1 MSSSSRRVGS
11 TGLLWGNSN
20 VSSLMVLAL
29 NSVQVIRVFS
39 VIKYGAKSLNFKRIL
54 QDKNKLYSNQMGII
68 FYFAAAYLI

>member
-1 MSSSSRRVGS
+1 
-11 TGLLWGNSN
+11 
-20 VSSLMVLAL
+20 MVLAL